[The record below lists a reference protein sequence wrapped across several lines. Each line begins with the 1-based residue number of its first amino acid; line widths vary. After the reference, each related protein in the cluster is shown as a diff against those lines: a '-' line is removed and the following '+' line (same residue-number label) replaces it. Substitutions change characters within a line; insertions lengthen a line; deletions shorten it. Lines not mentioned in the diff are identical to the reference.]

1 MPSRLS
7 TLLGIPTLLSTQ
19 RDIHILYLSRFLRTA
34 AFGSTGLI
42 LAVYLSQLGH
52 SDVRIGLFMT
62 LTLAGDV
69 FLSLMLTNWA
79 DRLGRRRTMPLGAFL
94 MIVSGIVFATASNY
108 WILLLAAVFGVIS
121 PSGNEIGPFRAI
133 EEGTLASLT
142 DEDSRSDIFAWHIV
156 AGTLGVASGTFSAG
170 WVISGL
176 QKLGGLSELESYR
189 GIFVLYA
196 TLGLVKLLVATRLS
210 TACELDVRK
219 SNRRQHDGEEAEG
232 MLGPGGLQVQ
242 MGRPAWLVLERT
254 LFGHLFQSSR
264 VRLGPFYG
272 GSAFSLQWTRSPAAW
287 LHCKCSYVTIDS
299 PIVGID

>member
-1 MPSRLS
+1 
-7 TLLGIPTLLSTQ
+7 
-19 RDIHILYLSRFLRTA
+19 
-34 AFGSTGLI
+34 
-42 LAVYLSQLGH
+42 
-52 SDVRIGLFMT
+52 
-62 LTLAGDV
+62 
-69 FLSLMLTNWA
+69 
-79 DRLGRRRTMPLGAFL
+79 MPLGAFL

-121 PSGNEIGPFRAI
+121 PSGNEIGPFRAV

-219 SNRRQHDGEEAEG
+219 SDRRQHDGEEAEG
-232 MLGPGGLQVQ
+232 MLGPGGTPSPDGKARMARIGKNV
-242 MGRPAWLVLERT
+242 
-254 LFGHLFQSSR
+254 
-264 VRLGPFYG
+264 VRSFVPELS
-272 GSAFSLQWTRSPAAW
+272 GSTRSILWRLCLLFA
-287 LHCKCSYVTIDS
+287 VDS
-299 PIVGID
+299 FASGLVAL